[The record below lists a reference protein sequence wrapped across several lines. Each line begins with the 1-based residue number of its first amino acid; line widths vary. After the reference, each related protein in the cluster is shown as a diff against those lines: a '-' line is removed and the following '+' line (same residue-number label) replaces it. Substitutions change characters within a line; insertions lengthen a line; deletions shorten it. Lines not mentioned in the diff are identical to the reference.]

1 MAFALLIFT
10 SVAYSSISL
19 PNKVIHSEM
28 AKKRADTLMSISLQ
42 DLNVDEYKMKKF
54 RGTTLLPE
62 IIESISVFVLR
73 VHRLSPII

>member
-1 MAFALLIFT
+1 
-10 SVAYSSISL
+10 
-19 PNKVIHSEM
+19 M